1 MVLTKTLEQ
10 FAVAT
15 LSVATPQVATQERPL
30 HFHDLLI
37 RDDPR
42 LDEAIVA
49 GERHIE
55 PLQKLLMLSVGGTT
69 LYGCA
74 VGLAAQFLQLP
85 GPMGEWLGRVP
96 LLTLPLA
103 LTAAFLLALAV
114 CLPSFYFYTQLSG
127 LDASFRL
134 ITMQALRIQA
144 RTSILLLGVLPVY
157 AAIVLGSVV
166 GVIEGGEG
174 LILLGV
180 LLPFVVG
187 LAGLTSLYKSF
198 ERLGRVLPVAHVRR
212 PCFLSRMVMAWG
224 MVYAVVCPVALY
236 RIGEGLA
243 ALFS

>member
-1 MVLTKTLEQ
+1 MALAKTMEQ
-10 FAVAT
+10 FSFAA
-15 LSVATPQVATQERPL
+15 SKASGQIGTP
-30 HFHDLLI
+30 HFYDLLI

-42 LDEAIVA
+42 LDETIVA
-49 GERHIE
+49 GEQHIG
-55 PLQKLLMLSVGGTT
+55 PIQQLLTLSVGGAA
-69 LYGCA
+69 LYGFA
-74 VGLAAQFLQLP
+74 VGLAAQFLQVQ
-85 GPMGEWLGRVP
+85 GTVGEWLGHFP

-157 AAIVLGSVV
+157 AAIVLAAVV
-166 GVIEGGEG
+166 GVIAGGQE
-174 LILLGV
+174 LIMLGI
-180 LLPFVVG
+180 LLPFIVG

-198 ERLGRVLPVAHVRR
+198 ERLGQILPVAHVRR
-212 PCFLSRMVMAWG
+212 PCFLSRLVTAWG

-243 ALFS
+243 SLF

>member
-1 MVLTKTLEQ
+1 MALAKTMEQ
-10 FAVAT
+10 FSIA
-15 LSVATPQVATQERPL
+15 LSTTADNGVTPQIY
-30 HFHDLLI
+30 DLLI

-42 LDEAIVA
+42 LDKIIVA
-49 GERHIE
+49 GEYSVAPI
-55 PLQKLLMLSVGGTT
+55 QQLLLLSVGGTV
-69 LYGCA
+69 LYGFA
-74 VGLAAQFLQLP
+74 VGLAAQFLQVQ
-85 GPMGEWLGRVP
+85 GPVGDWLSRFP

-144 RTSILLLGVLPVY
+144 RTSVLLLGVLPVY
-157 AAIVLGSVV
+157 AAVVLAAVV
-166 GVIEGGEG
+166 GVITGGQE
-174 LILLGV
+174 LIVLGI

-198 ERLGRVLPVAHVRR
+198 ERLGQLLPVAHVRR
-212 PCFLSRMVMAWG
+212 PCFLSRLVTAWG

-243 ALFS
+243 SLF